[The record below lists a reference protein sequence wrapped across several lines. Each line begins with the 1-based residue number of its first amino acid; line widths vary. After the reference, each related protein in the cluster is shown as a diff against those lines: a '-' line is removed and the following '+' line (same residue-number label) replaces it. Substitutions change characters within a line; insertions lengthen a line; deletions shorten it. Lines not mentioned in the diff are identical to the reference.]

1 MTAVL
6 DSIPDALRPEVDAA
20 LAWWN
25 AREDVAFE
33 VTGLVEPDA
42 AATGGARELQL
53 ILCGGDRCEKRTF
66 RVSGADAG
74 FDVALLDDTD
84 AEPDAPMPEL
94 DPPPGARRSWLDQQ
108 LAQHAFVVLV
118 FYRGFW

>member
-6 DSIPDALRPEVDAA
+6 ETIPQALRPEVDAA

-25 AREDVAFE
+25 QREDVAFE
-33 VTGLVEPDA
+33 VTGIVDPATADA
-42 AATGGARELQL
+42 RGGRELQL

-66 RVSGADAG
+66 RVSSRDDA
-74 FDVALLDDTD
+74 FDVALVD
-84 AEPDAPMPEL
+84 AEEVDTGAPAPEL
-94 DPPPGARRSWLDQQ
+94 DPPPGARRGWLDAA